1 MNLIDKIFSKRKLR
15 KEEQLAREKEEQI
28 LIEEQRLKELEEKRL
43 AEEQRIKEAEEKQK
57 SEKERL
63 LNSDEIVP
71 EKYVISLYLK
81 KIMEMNGIPF
91 TYNHHEFFL
100 TEIDRLSC
108 YASYDKKIKVK
119 QLTGDNIGAEY
130 TIEQIHHAGNGR
142 KYNVYDYKGNVE
154 QMDLGSSVDFSYSVQ
169 KLNELATMLNN
180 ARVETEYM
188 FENRK
193 IESERAKNNLFGV

>member
-1 MNLIDKIFSKRKLR
+1 M
-15 KEEQLAREKEEQI
+15 AG
-28 LIEEQRLKELEEKRL
+28 
-43 AEEQRIKEAEEKQK
+43 AEERPGDSTPATFMKFLTFEFIIKSPVSPAARSPQNEVIV
-57 SEKERL
+57 L
-63 LNSDEIVP
+63 L
-71 EKYVISLYLK
+71 
-81 KIMEMNGIPF
+81 NGIPF
-91 TYNHHEFFL
+91 TYNHHEYFL

-130 TIEQIHHAGNGR
+130 TIEQIHHDRNGR
-142 KYNVYDYKGNVE
+142 KYNVYDYKGNVK
-154 QMDLGSSVDFSYSVQ
+154 QMNLGSSVDFSYSVQ